1 MRKLANIGV
10 FEAIQNSA
18 NERMQSSLGV
28 FNDIGMPGTHLVVD
42 SDGVPIQNA
51 TATSANQAYGSGYMQ
66 KFHQY
71 VNDHMLLAT
80 LRQYVGKD
88 PRLQKAFNYLW
99 RGCNKIL
106 NVNQVIQHG
115 DRLAQSVRA
124 LLGATDPETKE
135 PLFDLQRVFAACKQM
150 LPAQYVNQLESYVRG
165 NIEDKQNTVD
175 AKFEQPQQK
184 QTQQQQ
190 QQRAQ
195 QQTQQQQ
202 ARPQQQQTQQRTTPP
217 PITPEQ
223 RARQKQAQQQRQA
236 QGLNS
241 QWARNGN
248 DSWNFGRDN
257 SRWNFGR

>member
-1 MRKLANIGV
+1 MKKLANISV

-18 NERMQSSLGV
+18 NQRMQSSLGV
-28 FNDIGMPGTHLVVD
+28 FNDIGMPGSNLVVD
-42 SDGVPIQNA
+42 ADGLPIQNA

-66 KFHQY
+66 KVHQY

-106 NVNQVIQHG
+106 NVNQVIQSG
-115 DRLAQSVRA
+115 DMLAQGVRA
-124 LLGATDPETKE
+124 LLGATDPQTKE

-175 AKFEQPQQK
+175 AKFEQPR
-184 QTQQQQ
+184 QQQT
-190 QQRAQ
+190 Q

-202 ARPQQQQTQQRTTPP
+202 RPQQQQTQQQKRTTPP

-223 RARQKQAQQQRQA
+223 RQRQQQARQQQT
-236 QGLNS
+236 QGATRGN
-241 QWARNGN
+241 NGW
-248 DSWNFGRDN
+248 DFGRDTN
-257 SRWNFGR
+257 RWNFGR

>member
-18 NERMQSSLGV
+18 NERMKSSLGV
-28 FNDIGMPGTHLVVD
+28 FNDLGMPGTHLIVD

-165 NIEDKQNTVD
+165 SIEERQNTVD
-175 AKFEQPQQK
+175 AKFEKEQPQ
-184 QTQQQQ
+184 QQQQ

-195 QQTQQQQ
+195 QQTQQQ
-202 ARPQQQQTQQRTTPP
+202 AKAQQTQQRTTPP

-241 QWARNGN
+241 QWARSGN